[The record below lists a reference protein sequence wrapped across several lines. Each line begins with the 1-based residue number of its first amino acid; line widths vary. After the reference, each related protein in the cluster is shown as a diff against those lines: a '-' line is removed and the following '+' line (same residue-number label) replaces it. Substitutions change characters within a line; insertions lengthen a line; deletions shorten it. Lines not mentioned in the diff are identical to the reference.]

1 MNNLHNNKNIKG
13 ALLLKYFDTYC
24 EEVTNGIIFR
34 QSKTV
39 EDAKH
44 LKNRV
49 QDCIKELA
57 EETVESIAFDANGV
71 FINIEAT
78 LYESETLY
86 LLDFKYSD
94 ESTDTI
100 LDSKL
105 TLYDKNSLEP
115 FKLDNSIVEFKP
127 I

>member
-13 ALLLKYFDTYC
+13 TLILKYFDSYC